1 MFEEFFQKYEIRDP
15 EKITA
20 EQSDKINTALQK
32 KLAADNSQP
41 QHSDKEKEKDT
52 MKIKSIRTV
61 IIAAAVAVVGLGA
74 AVAAAGNLLTREEMA
89 ADLAEKNGFTPEFA
103 KLVEQMEPLNKP
115 NELDHKYIV
124 VPSYED
130 MVISELAVREVTDR
144 DLKGWEEKDFPAIIL
159 QHLQPGGGMEVL
171 ITSDGNGGYQYDY
184 TGEPTTITDE
194 KLLAAIAEG
203 TEKYGDTFVI
213 MY

>member
-1 MFEEFFQKYEIRDP
+1 MFEEFFNKYEIRDP

-130 MVISELAVREVTDR
+130 MVISELAVREVIDK
-144 DLKGWEEKDFPAIIL
+144 DLKGWEEYLPGIIL
-159 QHLQPGGGMEVL
+159 QHIQPGGGMEQM
-171 ITSDGNGGYQYDY
+171 IKPDGNGGYLNICTD
-184 TGEPTTITDE
+184 EPITDE